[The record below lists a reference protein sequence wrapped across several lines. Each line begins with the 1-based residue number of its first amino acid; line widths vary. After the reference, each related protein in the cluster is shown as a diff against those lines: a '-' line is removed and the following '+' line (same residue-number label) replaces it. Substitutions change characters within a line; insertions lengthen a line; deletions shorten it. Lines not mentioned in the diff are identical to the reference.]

1 MIMMSKR
8 KRLSVFRKRLIRGVS
23 MKRLQ
28 VWKSAEWADRAKA
41 EFDEYKKTGDMLKL
55 AQSGEKLWNAFSLRM
70 DERFGMKFFSYMQMR
85 DAVEASGDK
94 ELLAIAEAAYWMHVF
109 FYRGYTDDVRQE
121 EGKWHNVHRW
131 LKGEGAS

>member
-1 MIMMSKR
+1 MSKR

-94 ELLAIAEAAYWMHVF
+94 ELLAIAEAAY
-109 FYRGYTDDVRQE
+109 RR
-121 EGKWHNVHRW
+121 K
-131 LKGEGAS
+131 ASGIMFIGG